1 MRVSEIFGPTIQGE
15 GPSSGRVASFVRLM
29 GCNLSCSWC
38 DTPWTWDATRFDLKA
53 EGRTMSPLT
62 VATDVPRTPLVVIT
76 GGEPTLQRADLDELV
91 GLLIDRGQRVEIET
105 NGSQP
110 WQQLPAGARYN
121 VSPKLLNAGMGPT
134 SMESLYGYANDLAA
148 AFKFVV
154 QSVADLDEVSEM
166 VSTLAVAECN
176 VWVMPE
182 GTTAE
187 DIQRH
192 GALVAD
198 VAIQR
203 GFNVT
208 TRQHVMLWGNTRG
221 R

>member
-62 VATDVPRTPLVVIT
+62 VAMDVPMTPLVVIT

-91 GLLIDRGQRVEIET
+91 GILIDRGQRVEIET
-105 NGSQP
+105 NGTQP
-110 WQQLPAGARYN
+110 WVSLPTGARYN
-121 VSPKLLNAGMGPT
+121 VSPKLLNAGMGRVDT
-134 SMESLYGYANDLAA
+134 SALAGYADDDEA

-154 QSVADLDEVSEM
+154 QSVADFEEVDAIVRE
-166 VSTLAVAECN
+166 ARIQRGR

-192 GALVAD
+192 GVLVAD
-198 VAIQR
+198 EAIQR